1 MKRRETFKRRQGSSS
16 LMIGEILAHKSP
28 HKEHFFKPMMQ
39 GDAKTY
45 KNEEVMNFETM
56 LLNERV

>member
-28 HKEHFFKPMMQ
+28 HKEPMIQ
-39 GDAKTY
+39 GEAKTL
-45 KNEEVMNFETM
+45 KNEEVMNFESM